1 MIQDA
6 FVRLRAKQL
15 YWQGYPPAE
24 IARLMGISQNTIYSW
39 KKRDEWDETPPV
51 ARVTQSID
59 ARLVQLTG
67 KPDKTGG
74 DFKEID
80 LLTRQLKKLS
90 DGQPGDANGTKK
102 PRKRKLKNHFTEEQI
117 TALREKVMGS
127 LAVHQRDWYDALAVC
142 EAADCRNR
150 MILKSRQIGATWY
163 FAREALLRALRDT
176 VEYSYQ
182 RNQIFLSASRRQAY
196 QFKGV
201 IQRLAEEVG
210 VELKGGDKI
219 VLSNGAELHF
229 LGTSAA
235 SAQSYTGHLY
245 FDEFFWVA
253 NFIKL
258 RKVAAAMATLTGL
271 TRTYFSTPSS
281 ETHEAYQFWTGDRWN
296 EKRAKSQRQSFD
308 VTWKT
313 LNSGLLCPDKTWR
326 QIVTIQDVID
336 KGWKLTR
343 LDEIQDENSEDEFR
357 NLYMCE
363 FVRDGESAFSLNS
376 LIGCG
381 VDGYDDWPD
390 WKPFA
395 PRPVGNRPVWVGYDA
410 NGSTG
415 NGDSGALC
423 VVVPPAVPG
432 GRFRTIETIQVRGLE
447 FEEQARVIEDI
458 TLKYNVQHVGID
470 VTGGNGDAVY
480 QIVKKFFPAA
490 VPYNF
495 TLASKRALVMK
506 MLQVIRAGRWEY
518 DRGERELVTAFN
530 AIRKTKTQGGFIT
543 YDTDRSRGVSHGD
556 LAWANMLAVINEP
569 LGDDD
574 GAVKSFVME
583 F

>member
-1 MIQDA
+1 MIQDT
-6 FVRLRAKQL
+6 FTRLRAKQL

-24 IARLMGISQNTIYSW
+24 ISRLMGISQNTIYSW

-80 LLTRQLKKLS
+80 LLARQLKKLS
-90 DGQPGDANGTKK
+90 DGQPTDVNGTKK

-117 TALREKVMGS
+117 TALREKILGS
-127 LAVHQRDWYDALAVC
+127 LAWHQRGWY
-142 EAADCRNR
+142 EQRHHRNR

-163 FAREALLRALRDT
+163 FAREALLDALRDD
-176 VEYSYQ
+176 VKYPYQ
-182 RNQIFLSASRRQAY
+182 RNQIFLSASRRQAH
-196 QFKGV
+196 QFKGF
-201 IQRLAEEVG
+201 IQQAALEVD

-219 VLSNGAELHF
+219 ILSNGAELHF

-235 SAQSYTGHLY
+235 TAQSYTGNLK
-245 FDEFFWVA
+245 FDEFFWVS
-253 NFIKL
+253 NFVNL
-258 RKVAAAMATLTGL
+258 RKVAGAMATLKGL
-271 TRTYFSTPSS
+271 TRAYFSTPSS
-281 ETHEAYQFWTGDRWN
+281 ETHEAYPFWTGDRWN
-296 EKRAKSQRQSFD
+296 EKRQKSKRQAFD
-308 VTWKT
+308 VSWKA
-313 LNSGLLCPDKTWR
+313 LKSGILYPDKTWR
-326 QIVTIQDVID
+326 QIVTLQDVIEHD
-336 KGWKLTR
+336 WEYTDLE
-343 LDEIQDENSEDEFR
+343 EIQDENSEDEFR

-395 PRPVGNRPVWVGYDA
+395 PRPIGNRPVWVGYDA

-423 VVVPPAVPG
+423 VVVPPAVSG
-432 GRFRTIETIQVRGLE
+432 GKFRTIETCQVRGLE

-458 TLKYNVQHVGID
+458 TLKYNVQHIGID
-470 VTGGNGDAVY
+470 VTGGNGDGVY

-495 TLASKRALVMK
+495 TMASKRALVMK
-506 MLQVIRAGRWEY
+506 MLQVMRAGRWEY

-530 AIRKTKTQGGFIT
+530 AVRKTKTQGGFIT

-569 LGDDD
+569 LGDED
-574 GAVKSFVME
+574 GAVKSLVME

>member
-1 MIQDA
+1 MIQDT

-90 DGQPGDANGTKK
+90 DGQPVDANGTKK

-163 FAREALLRALRDT
+163 FAQEALLRALRDT
-176 VEYSYQ
+176 VEYPYQ

-296 EKRAKSQRQSFD
+296 EKRQKSKRQEFD
-308 VTWKT
+308 VSWKA

-470 VTGGNGDAVY
+470 VTGGNGDGVY

-530 AIRKTKTQGGFIT
+530 AIRKTKTQAGFIT

-574 GAVKSFVME
+574 GAVKSLVME

>member
-6 FVRLRAKQL
+6 FVRQRAKQL

-24 IARLMGISQNTIYSW
+24 IARLMGINQNTIYAW
-39 KKRDEWDETPPV
+39 KKRDGWDETPPIQ
-51 ARVTQSID
+51 RVSQSMD
-59 ARLVQLTG
+59 ARLIQLTD
-67 KPDKTGG
+67 KKDKTGS

-90 DGQPGDANGTKK
+90 DGQPANVLTGKK
-102 PRKRKLKNHFTEEQI
+102 PRKRKLKNHFTEEQV
-117 TALREKVMGS
+117 AELRKKILNS
-127 LAVHQRDWYDALAVC
+127 LAWHQRGWY
-142 EAADCRNR
+142 EQRHHRNR

-163 FAREALLRALRDT
+163 FAREALLDALCDD
-176 VEYSYQ
+176 VKYPYQ

-196 QFKGV
+196 QFRGF
-201 IQRLAEEVG
+201 IQKVAEEVD

-235 SAQSYTGHLY
+235 SAQSYTGNLK
-245 FDEFFWVA
+245 FDEFFWVS
-253 NFIKL
+253 NFIQL
-258 RKVAAAMATLTGL
+258 RKVAAAMATLKGL
-271 TRTYFSTPSS
+271 TRTYFSTPSA
-281 ETHEAYQFWTGDRWN
+281 ETHEAYPFWTGDRWN
-296 EKRAKSQRQSFD
+296 EKRPKAQRRAFD

-326 QIVTIQDVID
+326 QIVTLKDVINH
-336 KGWKLTR
+336 GWEHTDLE
-343 LDEIQDENSEDEFR
+343 EIQDENSEDEFH

-363 FVRDGESAFSLNS
+363 FVRDGESAFNLNA

-381 VDGYDDWPD
+381 ADGYDEWPD

-395 PRPVGNRPVWVGYDA
+395 TRPMGNRPVWIGYDA
-410 NGSTG
+410 NGSSG
-415 NGDSGALC
+415 NGDSGGVS

-432 GRFRTIETIQVRGLE
+432 GKFRTVETLQVQGLE
-447 FEEQARVIEDI
+447 FEEQAKIIEDF
-458 TLKYNVQHVGID
+458 TFKYNVQHIGID
-470 VTGGNGDAVY
+470 VTGGNGEAVY

-490 VPYNF
+490 VPYSF
-495 TLASKRALVMK
+495 TLASKRALVLK

-518 DRGERELVTAFN
+518 DRSERALVNAFN
-530 AIRKTKTQGGFIT
+530 AVRKIKTPGGFIT
-543 YDTDRSRGVSHGD
+543 YDTDRSRGISHGD
-556 LAWANMLAVINEP
+556 LAWATMLAIINEP
-569 LGDDD
+569 LGGED
-574 GAVKSFVME
+574 GTARSFVME

>member
-1 MIQDA
+1 MIQDT

-90 DGQPGDANGTKK
+90 DGQPVDANGTKK

-163 FAREALLRALRDT
+163 FAQEALLRALRDT
-176 VEYSYQ
+176 VEYPYQ

-296 EKRAKSQRQSFD
+296 EKRQKSKRQEFD
-308 VTWKT
+308 VSWKA

-470 VTGGNGDAVY
+470 VTGGNGDGVY

-518 DRGERELVTAFN
+518 DRGERELVMAFN
-530 AIRKTKTQGGFIT
+530 AIRKTKTQAGFIT

-574 GAVKSFVME
+574 GAVKSLVME